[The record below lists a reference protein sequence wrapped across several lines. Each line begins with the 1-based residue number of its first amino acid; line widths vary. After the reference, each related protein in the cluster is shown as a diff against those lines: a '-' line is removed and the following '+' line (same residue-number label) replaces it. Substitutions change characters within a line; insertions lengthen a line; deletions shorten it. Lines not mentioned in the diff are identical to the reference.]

1 MPADLSGTW
10 NLLSCDNF
18 EGYML
23 ALGSGKILDPDNTC
37 NSYLQSVFQKK
48 RIDFAT
54 RKIAK
59 LLKPQKVIEQ
69 DGDSFTIHTYSS
81 LRNYFVTFKVGEEF
95 DEDNKGLDNRKCKS
109 LVTWDNDRLTC
120 VQKGEKK
127 NRGWT
132 HWIEGDKLHLVLAT
146 FCSYVPWDDTVL
158 NHDSVPTIP
167 TRCFQIGMLPSSLW

>member
-1 MPADLSGTW
+1 MVHQASPPWAQAEGEQSGPELGEENPET
-10 NLLSCDNF
+10 
-18 EGYML
+18 L
-23 ALGSGKILDPDNTC
+23 ARG
-37 NSYLQSVFQKK
+37 
-48 RIDFAT
+48 IDFAT

-81 LRNYFVTFKVGEEF
+81 LRNYLVQFKVGEEF
-95 DEDNKGLDNRKCKS
+95 DEETKGLDNRKCKS

-132 HWIEGDKLHLVLAT
+132 HWIEGDTLHLEMFCEGQVCKQT
-146 FCSYVPWDDTVL
+146 FQ
-158 NHDSVPTIP
+158 
-167 TRCFQIGMLPSSLW
+167 RA